1 MADGN
6 ESRDPFCTSVPQPHV
21 RMMMMYCKTNF
32 APFKASLNQVIHC
45 GAAQKQCVKTAFYT
59 QLHAAL
65 SCTVLCHVCFSAL
78 QVELHTAR
86 FTLHTAPEIN
96 SPHCTALLWI
106 AILFLQQILYRS
118 ITWSRSSTTAR
129 SWNNCGQGKK
139 LIEKRG
145 RSSSSPSSAIYPVI
159 IQGTFFPLS
168 IFIPGVLTSPMREGG
183 RE

>member
-6 ESRDPFCTSVPQPHV
+6 ESRDPFCTFWSVPQPHV

-45 GAAQKQCVKTAFYT
+45 SAAQKQCVKTAFYT
-59 QLHAAL
+59 LLRADL
-65 SCTVLCHVCFSAL
+65 SCAVLCAL
-78 QVELHTAR
+78 AHWTAHC
-86 FTLHTAPEIN
+86 TLCITALEIN
-96 SPHCTALLWI
+96 SPHCTALLWF